1 MNRQSEASKTASLE
15 PEGSGQKAET
25 VVFRQDGP
33 VVSVDA
39 EMLTLVPATELSL
52 QQQARYQAELLSAG
66 PAAARFDA
74 KGCLVFANSA
84 FQSVVQRLRLDEDGE
99 EKLAALV
106 PQVSPDSLRNLSE
119 ALGDTVSREFS
130 VTLEGGQQEFFSA
143 QYRVVGG
150 QATSETG
157 IVCTLWPITGL
168 RAARHVLAM
177 AGERLDDIARLVSDW
192 LWETDQDLSLTYVS
206 ERVTQVLGYQ
216 AKGLIGQNLL
226 DLINQPPEILQLLR
240 DPSGRNPFD
249 DIEVEMPSLDGSRR
263 LFQLSGLPVYSREDG
278 RFIGFRGT
286 ANDVTE
292 LRSREL
298 ALVRAKEVAE
308 LANRAKSEF
317 LANISHEL
325 RTPLNAV
332 IGFSEVI
339 SSQAFGPVGNPQYRE
354 YADDILNSARH
365 LLRIINDLLDIARI
379 EAGKMELYE
388 TEVSALDVGAA
399 VLSVIAEQADRVGLT
414 LDSDLPE
421 DLPCFV
427 ADEGRIKQVLLNLL
441 SNAVK
446 FTEKGGHIELFACVD
461 ANGYFV
467 FCVKDTGIGI
477 AAEDISAALAP
488 FEQVESQLTRRFE
501 GTGLGLALSRE
512 LIELHGGELEIDSEL
527 GRGTTVKVSL
537 PPSRVLATEP

>member
-1 MNRQSEASKTASLE
+1 MASLE
-15 PEGSGQKAET
+15 PKGPGPKAET
-25 VVFRQDGP
+25 VMLRRDNP
-33 VVSVDA
+33 VAAANAGRVA
-39 EMLTLVPATELSL
+39 LVPAKKPSL
-52 QQQARYQAELLSAG
+52 QQEARYQADLLSAG
-66 PAAARFDA
+66 PAAARFDG
-74 KGCLVFANSA
+74 KGHLLFANAA
-84 FQSVVQRLRLDEDGE
+84 FESIVQRLRLDRDGD

-106 PQVSPDSLRNLSE
+106 PQMNSHALRNLTE
-119 ALGDTVSREFS
+119 AVGDTVSHEFS
-130 VTLEGGQQEFFSA
+130 VTLEDGNQEFFSA
-143 QYRVVGG
+143 RYLAVGG
-150 QATSETG
+150 DAAGEAG
-157 IVCTLWPITGL
+157 IVCTLWPITAL
-168 RAARHVLAM
+168 RTTHHVLAM
-177 AGERLDDIARLVSDW
+177 AGERLDDVARLVSDW

-216 AKGLIGQNLL
+216 AKSLEGQSLLGLIT
-226 DLINQPPEILQLLR
+226 QPPEILQSLL
-240 DPSGRNPFD
+240 DPAGRKPFD
-249 DIEVEMPSLDGSRR
+249 DIEVEIPSLEGSRR

-278 RFIGFRGT
+278 RFIGYRGT

-339 SSQAFGPVGNPQYRE
+339 SSQAFGPVGNQQYRE

-365 LLRIINDLLDIARI
+365 LLNIINDLLDIARI

-388 TEVSALDVGAA
+388 TEVSALDVAAA
-399 VLSVIAEQADRVGLT
+399 VLSVIAEQADRAGLT
-414 LDSDLPE
+414 LESEVPE
-421 DLPCFV
+421 ELPCFV

-446 FTEKGGHIELFACVD
+446 FTEKGGHIELMASVD
-461 ANGYFV
+461 PDGCFV
-467 FCVKDTGIGI
+467 FRVRDTGIGI
-477 AAEDISAALAP
+477 AAEDLSAALAP

-512 LIELHGGELEIDSEL
+512 LVELHGGKLEIDSEL

-537 PPSRVLATEP
+537 PPNRIIAIES